1 MTEALGAASG
11 KIILLGEHA
20 VVYGAPAI
28 AAGIAERGA
37 RARAT
42 RASGA
47 SALWL
52 GGRKHGAPTAGAD
65 RSAGAEASE
74 EPAGADGS
82 REPAGSHGASG
93 DAVARAFAALLEAL
107 PGAGPVHVE
116 AESDLPPGGGLGS
129 SAALGVAIARAIA
142 ALAPPRDRPP
152 QPSPA
157 EAAGLAFAGADPAAH
172 VRAAAA
178 AWEAVF
184 HHGRASGIDLM
195 AATTSGCFR
204 FTRAEGATLLPARD
218 DLWLCVGST
227 GTSHDTGA
235 MIELVARQFQR
246 KPDLAERSIAGITSL
261 VNNAA
266 LAIEAGDV
274 TGLGRLMDL
283 NQMILAGMFVSNE
296 AIEAL
301 CRLAREAGAL
311 GAKLTG
317 AGGGG
322 SVIALLPPAPP
333 GGGGAPE
340 AAERVLAAWRGAGYS
355 GFVIRI
361 EACAT
366 RATREEQA

>member
-1 MTEALGAASG
+1 MTEALGTASG

-28 AAGIAERGA
+28 AAGLAERGA

-52 GGRKHGAPTAGAD
+52 GGRMHAASPGGSGASDAAK
-65 RSAGAEASE
+65 
-74 EPAGADGS
+74 EPATSSGPNGDG
-82 REPAGSHGASG
+82 
-93 DAVARAFAALLEAL
+93 VARAFAALLEAL
-107 PGAGPVHVE
+107 LGAGPVHVE

-129 SAALGVAIARAIA
+129 SAALGVAIARAIT
-142 ALAPPRDRPP
+142 ALAPLGPP
-152 QPSPA
+152 AEPPPA
-157 EAAGLAFAGADPAAH
+157 EAAGAAGAGPAAR

-195 AATTSGCFR
+195 AAATSGCFR

-235 MIELVARQFQR
+235 MIELVARHFQR

-266 LAIEAGDV
+266 LAIEAGDA

-283 NQMILAGMFVSNE
+283 NHMILAGMFVSNE

-322 SVIALLPPAPP
+322 SVIALLPPPPP
-333 GGGGAPE
+333 GGGRAPE

-355 GFVIRI
+355 GFVTRI
-361 EACAT
+361 EARAT
-366 RATREEQA
+366 RAAREEQA